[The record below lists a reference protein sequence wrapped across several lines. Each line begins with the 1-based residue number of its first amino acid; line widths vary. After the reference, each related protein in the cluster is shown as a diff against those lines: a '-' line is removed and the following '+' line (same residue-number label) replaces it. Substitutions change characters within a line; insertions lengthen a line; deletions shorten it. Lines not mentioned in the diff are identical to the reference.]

1 MSRVTVG
8 DYVRLIS
15 AEEYKTGEMES
26 WNPNMFNQNN
36 MDILKK
42 YGNNVYVVE
51 DIRWDGKV
59 ILAVSD
65 QRQDHDIGNFAF
77 PDCMLAIW
85 HKEDFD
91 KEILTTDFEDI
102 LGAAE

>member
-1 MSRVTVG
+1 MSKVTVG

-15 AEEYKTGEMES
+15 AKEYIESCCSKTFDQR
-26 WNPNMFNQNN
+26 NV
-36 MDILKK
+36 DILEK

-65 QRQDHDIGNFAF
+65 QRQDHNIGDFAF
-77 PDCMLAIW
+77 PDCMLAQW

-91 KEILTTDFEDI
+91 KEILMTDFENI